1 MGRCP
6 WASRMCGDFW
16 YRCSLI
22 NLFLKKL
29 SILGLRARLRGRTL
43 ALHER
48 DAGFYPSSTKKIMKS
63 LKF

>member
-1 MGRCP
+1 
-6 WASRMCGDFW
+6 MCGDFW